1 MAISI
6 SSVVLSDW
14 QGGSTVALRI
24 KIGAT
29 FTSLAGNIWLK
40 TMDSPAGQGD
50 FYIQSACTVDKNTL
64 TIPAISLDSTTDSP
78 DNPSARYSAFLVD
91 TSTGDTIQAFGPSFS
106 LSPDSASTTWPAIFA
121 QFTQGN

>member
-1 MAISI
+1 
-6 SSVVLSDW
+6 
-14 QGGSTVALRI
+14 
-24 KIGAT
+24 
-29 FTSLAGNIWLK
+29 
-40 TMDSPAGQGD
+40 MDSPAGQGD
-50 FYIQSACTVDKNTL
+50 FYIQSACTVSGNTL

-91 TSTGDTIQAFGPSFS
+91 TSTGDTIQAFGSSFS

>member
-6 SSVVLSDW
+6 SSVALSDW

-50 FYIQSACTVDKNTL
+50 FYIQSACTVSGNTL

-91 TSTGDTIQAFGPSFS
+91 TSTGDTIQAFGSSFS